1 MRRALI
7 IPCIRVFGY
16 QELFEVIRKTRR
28 YDLIEV
34 VAALLEKVGH
44 WVTGG
49 VGVLGAI
56 TFLFAASG
64 T

>member
-1 MRRALI
+1 LRRALI

-44 WVTGG
+44 WER
-49 VGVLGAI
+49 
-56 TFLFAASG
+56 FLRFQSPM
-64 T
+64 